1 MPELTEVRLGKKTE
15 PPIVLR
21 KSDDLIAV
29 RTRSTRSIRAGAVR
43 TPESGEVA
51 DGHLV
56 FTVPEAG
63 VEIYRVPPG
72 AGRRSLE
79 SRKEALRAAADV
91 RFAGGVMV
99 DEKSREPV
107 LYTEN
112 LFIKFVDEMDLE
124 DCRAVIREAG
134 LAIKK
139 ELTYATNAFFVGAP
153 EGTGTRVFD
162 TAASLLNRRDVEYC
176 HPELV
181 RPKGRRVIA
190 VEQWHL
196 KTTTIDG
203 TAVSASANVEAAH
216 QVTQGEGV
224 VIAVIDDGVD
234 IDHPE
239 FSGAGKIVAPR
250 DASLGTGDPRPKD
263 PHPAFTEDHGTACA
277 GVACA
282 AGLVRASGVA
292 PKAKLIPIRLSSAL
306 GSQQEAEAFEWAANN
321 GADVISCSWGPT
333 DGDWWNPNH
342 PAHNQTVPIPASTKL
357 AVDYATTKGRG
368 GKGCVVLFAA
378 GNGNESVDNDGYASY
393 ERIIAVAACNDRGK
407 RSVYSDFGKA
417 IWCSFPSSDR
427 GHAPFQHPAPLTKG
441 IFTTDRVGAS
451 GYNPGTS
458 GAGDS
463 RGNYT
468 NSFGGTSSACPGAAG
483 VAALVLSLNPELK
496 WQEVREIL
504 KQSCDKIDPQG
515 GNYTAEGWSRFYGY
529 GRLNAEKAVALAKPG
544 TQNRV
549 LISRTFNEHI
559 PDLQTVTVSL
569 DVNDATPVENLIVHL
584 DLAHTYIGD
593 LVITLMPPTGLSP
606 AKVVLHD
613 RTGGATQNLKRTY
626 DMLDTQALAPLKGK
640 GLKGTWTLDIEDAE
654 ARDEGTL
661 KQFGLELVFGSGGPR
676 SETARSTGA
685 MNRGKRAAEGRV
697 SKMNNRRAPSRR
709 S

>member
-263 PHPAFTEDHGTACA
+263 PHPSFTEDHGTACA

-333 DGDWWNPNH
+333 DGDWWNPND
-342 PAHNQTVPIPASTKL
+342 PAHNQKVPIPASTKL

-378 GNGNESVDNDGYASY
+378 GNGNESVENDGYASY

-441 IFTTDRVGAS
+441 IFTTDRVGTS

-529 GRLNAEKAVALAKPG
+529 GRLNAEKAIALAKPG

-676 SETARSTGA
+676 AEAARSTGA
-685 MNRGKRAAEGRV
+685 MNRGRRAADGRP
-697 SKMNNRRAPSRR
+697 SKMNSRRAPSRR

>member
-162 TAASLLNRRDVEYC
+162 TAASLLNRPDVEYC

-250 DASLGTGDPRPKD
+250 DASLGTSDPRPKD

-321 GADVISCSWGPT
+321 GADVISCSWGPA

-342 PAHNQTVPIPASTKL
+342 PAHSQKVPIPASTKL

-483 VAALVLSLNPELK
+483 VAALVLSVNPELK

-549 LISRTFNEHI
+549 LISRTFNELI
-559 PDLQTVTVSL
+559 PDLQMVTVSL
-569 DVNDATPVENLIVHL
+569 DVNDATPIENLIVHL
-584 DLAHTYIGD
+584 DLMHTYIGD

-626 DMLDTQALAPLKGK
+626 DMLDTQALASLKGK
-640 GLKGTWTLDIEDAE
+640 GLKGTWTLNIEDAE

-661 KQFGLELVFGSGGPR
+661 KRFGLELVFGSGGPR
-676 SETARSTGA
+676 VEAARSTGA
-685 MNRGKRAAEGRV
+685 MNRGRRAANGRA
-697 SKMNNRRAPSRR
+697 SKMNSRRAPLRR
-709 S
+709 A

>member
-15 PPIVLR
+15 PPILLR

-29 RTRSTRSIRAGAVR
+29 RTRSTRSIKAGAVR

-134 LAIKK
+134 LTIKK

-162 TAASLLNRRDVEYC
+162 TAASLLNRTDVEYC

-321 GADVISCSWGPT
+321 GADVISCSWGPE

-342 PAHNQTVPIPASTKL
+342 PAHNQKVPIPASTKL

-458 GAGDS
+458 GAGDN

-483 VAALVLSLNPELK
+483 VAALVLSVNPELK

-549 LISRTFNEHI
+549 LISRTFNELI
-559 PDLQTVTVSL
+559 PDLQMVTVSL
-569 DVNDATPVENLIVHL
+569 DVNDATPIENLIVHL

-593 LVITLMPPTGLSP
+593 LVITLMPPTGLNP

-661 KQFGLELVFGSGGPR
+661 RQFGLELVFGSGSR
-676 SETARSTGA
+676 RAEAARSTGA
-685 MNRGKRAAEGRV
+685 MNRGRRAEAGRV
-697 SKMNNRRAPSRR
+697 SRMSSRRAPSRR
-709 S
+709 A

>member
-15 PPIVLR
+15 PPILLR

-29 RTRSTRSIRAGAVR
+29 RTRSTRSIKAGAVR

-134 LAIKK
+134 LTIKK

-162 TAASLLNRRDVEYC
+162 TAASLLNRTDVEYC

-321 GADVISCSWGPT
+321 GADVISCSWGPE

-342 PAHNQTVPIPASTKL
+342 PAHNQKVPIPASTKL

-427 GHAPFQHPAPLTKG
+427 GHVPFQHPAPLTKG

-458 GAGDS
+458 GAGDN

-483 VAALVLSLNPELK
+483 VAALVLSVNPELK

-549 LISRTFNEHI
+549 LISRTFNELI
-559 PDLQTVTVSL
+559 PDLQMVTVSL
-569 DVNDATPVENLIVHL
+569 DVNDATPIENLIVHL

-593 LVITLMPPTGLSP
+593 LVITLMPPTGLNP

-661 KQFGLELVFGSGGPR
+661 RQFGLELVFGSGSR
-676 SETARSTGA
+676 RAEAARSTGA
-685 MNRGKRAAEGRV
+685 MNRGRRAEAGRV
-697 SKMNNRRAPSRR
+697 SRMSSRRAPSRR
-709 S
+709 A

>member
-29 RTRSTRSIRAGAVR
+29 RTRSTRSIKAGAVR

-153 EGTGTRVFD
+153 EGTGTRVFE
-162 TAASLLNRRDVEYC
+162 TAASLLNRTDVEYC

-263 PHPAFTEDHGTACA
+263 PHPSFTEDHGTACA

-321 GADVISCSWGPT
+321 GADVISCSWGPE
-333 DGDWWNPNH
+333 DGDWWNPND
-342 PAHNQTVPIPASTKL
+342 PAHNQKVPIPASTKL

-378 GNGNESVDNDGYASY
+378 GNGNESVENDGYASY

-427 GHAPFQHPAPLTKG
+427 GHVPFQHPTPLTKG
-441 IFTTDRVGAS
+441 IFTTDRVGTS

-483 VAALVLSLNPELK
+483 VAALVLSVNPELK
-496 WQEVREIL
+496 WQDVREIL

-549 LISRTFNEHI
+549 LISRTFNELI

-569 DVNDATPVENLIVHL
+569 EVSDATPIENLIVHL

-640 GLKGTWTLDIEDAE
+640 GLKGTWTLNIEDAE
-654 ARDEGTL
+654 ARDEGML
-661 KQFGLELVFGSGGPR
+661 KQFGLELVFGSGSPR
-676 SETARSTGA
+676 AEAARSTAA
-685 MNRGKRAAEGRV
+685 MNRRRRAADSRA
-697 SKMNNRRAPSRR
+697 SKMNSRRAPSRR
-709 S
+709 A